1 MRTYPIVK
9 YPKLIIKN
17 LRTQQQKSIPQFARL
32 AVCDSDRQLT
42 PQLPRS
48 NGVELLLAWVLGG
61 WAMML
66 LAIVLKLMTAG
77 VLIAAIALTIGAGI
91 KYWNATLKSARP
103 QRQQPQAR
111 VRNPDPISVPIPIDW
126 SGVTANLMRS
136 DVPSE
141 AQKGVSE
148 AFFLTHLQ
156 AHFSGWVDYGKVYQP
171 SGWDEKYAYSAD
183 IELLLPCGLGIQI
196 EIDEPYD
203 GKTGSPHHC
212 YDSGKDRQRDD
223 FFLGGNWVII
233 RLSERQVVES
243 PLACCGVIAERV
255 LELTQDERW
264 RGLAVY
270 AQEIKPERCWNTKVA
285 KQKADRQERREYLER
300 TGLWAKLVKIPN
312 DYIIG

>member
-9 YPKLIIKN
+9 YPHLISKN
-17 LRTQQQKSIPQFARL
+17 LRTKQQKSPVQFSPKL
-32 AVCDSDRQLT
+32 A
-42 PQLPRS
+42 PQLLQS

-77 VLIAAIALTIGAGI
+77 VLVAAIALTVGAGI
-91 KYWNATLKSARP
+91 KYWNATVKLARP
-103 QRQQPQAR
+103 QRQQPQER
-111 VRNPDPISVPIPIDW
+111 VRDDNWTVVNIPIDW
-126 SGVTANLMRS
+126 SGVAANLMRS
-136 DVPSE
+136 DVSSQ

-156 AHFSGWVDYGKVYQP
+156 EHFPGWVDYGKVYQP
-171 SGWDEKYAYSAD
+171 SAWDEKYAYSAD

-212 YDSGKDRQRDD
+212 YDSGKDRKRDD
-223 FFLGGNWVII
+223 FFLRGNWMII
-233 RLSERQVVES
+233 RFSERQVVES
-243 PLACCGVIAERV
+243 PSCCSGVIAERV

-264 RGLAVY
+264 RGLAHL
-270 AQEIKPERCWNTKVA
+270 AQEIKPERCWNTKIA

-300 TGLWAKLVKIPN
+300 VGLWKEVGLFDRVC
-312 DYIIG
+312 

>member
-17 LRTQQQKSIPQFARL
+17 LRTKQQKSPVQFNRKL
-32 AVCDSDRQLT
+32 A

-48 NGVELLLAWVLGG
+48 NRIELLLAWVLGG

-77 VLIAAIALTIGAGI
+77 VLIAAIALTVGAGI
-91 KYWNATLKSARP
+91 NYWNATVKFARP
-103 QRQQPQAR
+103 QRQQPQERAR
-111 VRNPDPISVPIPIDW
+111 DRDWAVVIPIDW
-126 SGVTANLMRS
+126 SGVAANLMRS

-156 AHFSGWVDYGKVYQP
+156 AHFPGWVDYGKVYQP

-212 YDSGKDRQRDD
+212 YDSGKDRKRDD
-223 FFLGGNWVII
+223 FFLGGNWIII
-233 RLSERQVVES
+233 RFSERQVVES
-243 PLACCGVIAERV
+243 PDCCCGVIAERV

-270 AQEIKPERCWNTKVA
+270 AQNLKPERCWNTKVA
-285 KQKADRQERREYLER
+285 KQKANQQERRKYLEQV
-300 TGLWAKLVKIPN
+300 GLWKEILLEERVC
-312 DYIIG
+312 